1 MKKIIGLTVLSF
13 FCTSVLAGAVVV
25 HPSNVATMDK
35 KIISKIFLGKTKNFS
50 NGEEAIPLNL
60 DPNDT
65 SAEFTKEVLGK
76 SESQIKAYWSKLLFT
91 GKGQAPKSVSSDA
104 KVIELVSKN
113 PNTIGYVSDAAVTD
127 GVKVALK
134 F

>member
-1 MKKIIGLTVLSF
+1 MKKIITLTLLSL

-35 KIISKIFLGKTKNFS
+35 KTISKIFLGKTKKFP
-50 NGEEAIPLNL
+50 NGEEAIPLNI

-65 SAEFTKEVLGK
+65 SADFTKEVLGK
-76 SESQIKAYWSKLLFT
+76 SESQMKAYWSKLLFT

-104 KVIELVSKN
+104 EVIELVSKN
-113 PNTIGYVSDAAVTD
+113 PSTIGYVSDAGVTD
-127 GVKVALK
+127 GVRVALK